1 MDAETNI
8 DYLWIAAQAV
18 GFVALFCGISAFTQ
32 KSDQAFKMRMTF
44 FCFVEALHFL
54 LLGAYSASFGCVVNA
69 CRSFAAVHTRSV
81 WAMIFFLAL
90 LWSLGLFSLVG
101 FDWFVLKMSWD
112 FGGFGGVL
120 KTVFAEP
127 FRILPI
133 LGSTVGTVGLFL
145 LSGVRLRLAVLACSA
160 LWLIHNVIA
169 VSIGPS
175 LMEIIFIVLNAVTI
189 SKLLRAHKRAMG
201 NSGGS
206 QVR

>member
-1 MDAETNI
+1 MTDAEGTI
-8 DYLWIAAQAV
+8 DYLWIAAQAI

-54 LLGAYSASFGCVVNA
+54 LLGAYSASFGCVVNG

-81 WAMIFFLAL
+81 YAMLFFLAV

-112 FGGFGGVL
+112 FGGAAGVF
-120 KTVFAEP
+120 KAVFAEP

-175 LMEIIFIVLNAVTI
+175 LMEMIFIVLNCVTI
-189 SKLLRAHKRAMG
+189 SKLLRAQNK
-201 NSGGS
+201 NKDKSGGS
-206 QVR
+206 S